1 MNGIG
6 PEEKTRANQVDLGSL
21 GNGHVGPMYE
31 PTAEPDIRPQLVSF
45 FINPPSKLIDIA
57 IMISM

>member
-1 MNGIG
+1 MASDLKRKPGPIG
-6 PEEKTRANQVDLGSL
+6 SIWEK
-21 GNGHVGPMYE
+21 YE
-31 PTAEPDIRPQLVSF
+31 HTAEPDIRPQLVSF